1 MKAMV
6 YREYGTWEA
15 LKLEEVA
22 KPSPVKGEILVRVLA
37 VALND
42 WDWQMLQGIPFV
54 NRLENGLRRPRKTI
68 LGLDI
73 AGRVESVGEGVT
85 RFRSGDE
92 VYGDISG
99 TWGGFAEYVVAPETR
114 LAPKPAGLSFEEAA
128 ATPHAAHLAL
138 QGLVDAGRIG
148 PGEKVLING
157 AGGGVGIFAL
167 RIAKQFGADVTGVD
181 SADKLEAMRALG
193 YDQVLDYRVKDFT
206 RAGSRYDLILDTK
219 TNRPLSAYLRAL
231 SPRGRYVTVGGD
243 TGRLLG
249 ILALSPLVSL
259 LSRKR
264 ARLVM
269 LKPNKDAESIDK
281 LFADGNFR
289 PLIDGPYR
297 LEELPAQMR
306 RFGEGRHRGKI
317 VISLL

>member
-22 KPSPVKGEILVRVLA
+22 KPAPGKGEVLVRVHA
-37 VALND
+37 VGLND
-42 WDWQMLQGIPFV
+42 WDWQLLQGIPFV

-85 RFRSGDE
+85 RFRAGDE

-99 TWGGFAEYVVAPETR
+99 TWGGFAEYVAAPVTR
-114 LAPKPAGLSFEEAA
+114 LAPKPAGLSFVEAA
-128 ATPHAAHLAL
+128 ASSHAAHLAV
-138 QGLVDAGRIG
+138 QGLVDAGRIAD
-148 PGEKVLING
+148 GEKVLVNG
-157 AGGGVGIFAL
+157 AGGGVGNFAL
-167 RIAKQFGADVTGVD
+167 RIAKQLGAEVTGVD

-193 YDQVLDYRVKDFT
+193 YDQVLDYRVTDFT
-206 RAGSRYDLILDTK
+206 RTGTRYDLILDTK
-219 TNRPLSAYLRAL
+219 TNRPLSHYLRAL

-243 TGRLLG
+243 TGRLLAV
-249 ILALSPLVSL
+249 LALSPLVSL
-259 LSRKR
+259 VSRKR
-264 ARLVM
+264 ARLVI
-269 LKPNKDAESIDK
+269 LRPNKDAEYIAR
-281 LFADGNFR
+281 LFAEGAFR
-289 PLIDGPYR
+289 PLIDGPYP

-317 VISLL
+317 VFSLV